1 MSASPRGPGGAVGV
15 PEAAEVV
22 RLTADAPLT
31 DLAARDGL
39 PRVLA
44 VSSGEPALEVIVS
57 EFSGSRLVAFVSD
70 LGKVGCA
77 LDCRHDDKASTF
89 SVEVLLGDREDPW
102 SRLLGRQM
110 VAAAGGRD
118 VLLLGSLRLR
128 GLDEAAAMAK
138 VRRALELFKSALR
151 GAEPVGDTPA
161 PPKPSW

>member
-1 MSASPRGPGGAVGV
+1 M
-15 PEAAEVV
+15 
-22 RLTADAPLT
+22 T

-57 EFSGSRLVAFVSD
+57 EFSGSRLVAYVSD

-128 GLDEAAAMAK
+128 GLDEAAAMAT

-151 GAEPVGDTPA
+151 GAEPAGDMPA
-161 PPKPSW
+161 PPKPHW

>member
-1 MSASPRGPGGAVGV
+1 MSASPRGPGGAVGE
-15 PEAAEVV
+15 PAEEV
-22 RLTADAPLT
+22 RLTADAQLT

-151 GAEPVGDTPA
+151 GAEPAGDTPA
-161 PPKPSW
+161 PPKPTW